1 MRKPKNYSGFLKVTE
16 AFGTKTEPDFV
27 HTPAAL
33 APRTKIQRRGASLRS
48 PGSAVISTV
57 ARRFPRA
64 GDFFCGVL
72 CFLQTLRLPPTDQTL
87 YFGMG
92 EMTTLIC
99 LKV

>member
-27 HTPAAL
+27 HTPAAV
-33 APRTKIQRRGASLRS
+33 AQRTKIQRRASLRS

-64 GDFFCGVL
+64 GDSFCGVCTFSAWPL
-72 CFLQTLRLPPTDQTL
+72 VFSPDTKAPSHRPKTVFWD
-87 YFGMG
+87 G
-92 EMTTLIC
+92 
-99 LKV
+99 

>member
-64 GDFFCGVL
+64 GDFFLWCLYVL
-72 CFLQTLRLPPTDQTL
+72 DMASCVFSRHSGSLPQTKDCIL
-87 YFGMG
+87 GWV
-92 EMTTLIC
+92 
-99 LKV
+99 K